1 MEKVNIHNAKTH
13 LSKLIE
19 KVLDGEEIIIAKYGK
34 PLVRLEPYRPV
45 EKRTPG
51 SWKGKV
57 WIAEDF
63 DELPE
68 EIEKPFKGELD

>member
-19 KVLDGEEIIIAKYGK
+19 KVLDGEEVVIAKSGR
-34 PLVRLEPYRPV
+34 PLVRMVPYRPV
-45 EKRTPG
+45 KKRTPG
-51 SWKGKV
+51 SWKGKIG
-57 WIAEDF
+57 IAPDF

-68 EIEKPFKGELD
+68 GIKNSFGGE